1 MDTTNTILL
10 LLLLCGLFAAYV
22 WNSRRAIADGKAFW
36 WATVSE
42 PLYYVSDDPFDD
54 TVTERA
60 ANARKL
66 LEAHG
71 NKYLNREADVLESDV
86 WEYVYGATPQCPTR
100 DFAQWQDWVLLDIL
114 KRREAWRQQ
123 KALWN
128 QTAANTQFA
137 GQKIFEQPSQN

>member
-1 MDTTNTILL
+1 MDPTNTILL

-22 WNSRRAIADGKAFW
+22 WNTRRAIADGKAFW

-42 PLYYVSDDPFDD
+42 PIYYVSDDPFDD

-71 NKYLNREADVLESDV
+71 NKYLNREADV
-86 WEYVYGATPQCPTR
+86 WEFVYSATPQTPTR
-100 DFAQWQDWVLLDIL
+100 DFALWQDAVQLEII

-123 KALWN
+123 KAQWN
-128 QTAANTQFA
+128 QTAANKQFA